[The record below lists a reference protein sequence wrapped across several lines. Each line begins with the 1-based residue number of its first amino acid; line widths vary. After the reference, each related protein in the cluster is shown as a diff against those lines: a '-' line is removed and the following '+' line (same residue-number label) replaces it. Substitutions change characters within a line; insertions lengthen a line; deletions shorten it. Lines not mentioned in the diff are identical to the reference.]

1 MDDFPEKEDRLERC
15 LQENNTEEAIR
26 ILLDLVVAHARKKDF
41 RKAEMFRDRL
51 YDVDAMALSEIIRA
65 NEVISEEKSRGI
77 DSSHKEIWAKLYGLL
92 TTDERNSLYAA
103 FEEITVYPDE
113 VVFRQGEACS
123 SLYLVNQG
131 RLSVTSKQG
140 SREILISQ
148 LGPGRLFGSETF
160 FSDSLCTTSVTALST
175 SKLFS
180 LDKSALAGWQSHLP
194 GIEAKLRDFC
204 RKADAIPSLLQQKG
218 MDRRSRMRKKL
229 AGKAAIQ
236 FLGNSEELIG
246 KPFRGELYDIS
257 SGGISFLFK
266 ISNTEKARLMLGR
279 RLIIQLR
286 STTPETPFKIQK
298 KGTVVAVHPMPFDDY
313 SFHVKFDGDLSDRF
327 FKTVVAAFSHQD
339 LGLAGN
345 R

>member
-1 MDDFPEKEDRLERC
+1 MGDFSEKEERLKQY
-15 LQENNTEEAIR
+15 LQENNTQEAIR
-26 ILLDLVVAHARKKDF
+26 ILLDLVVAHAKEKDF
-41 RKAEMFRDRL
+41 QKAELFRDRL
-51 YDVDAMALSEIIRA
+51 YDIDAMALSEIIRA
-65 NEVISEEKSRGI
+65 NEIIIEEKSRGI
-77 DSSHKEIWAKLYGLL
+77 DNLHKEIWAKLYGML
-92 TTDERNSLYAA
+92 TTEEGNSLYSA
-103 FEEITVYPDE
+103 FKEITVYPDE
-113 VVFRQGEACS
+113 VIFRQGEPCS

-140 SREILISQ
+140 LREILISR
-148 LGPGRLFGSETF
+148 LGPGSLFGSETF

-175 SKLFS
+175 SKLFE
-180 LDKSALAGWQSHLP
+180 LDKSALTRWQSHLP
-194 GIEAKLRDFC
+194 AIEPKLKNFC
-204 RKADAIPSLLQQKG
+204 RKEDAIPNLLQQKG

-246 KPFRGELYDIS
+246 KPFRGELCDIS

-266 ISNTEKARLMLGR
+266 ISSNEKARLILGR

-298 KGTVVAVHPMPFDDY
+298 KGTVVAVHPSPFDDY
-313 SFHVKFDGDLSDRF
+313 SFHIKFDDDLSDRS
-327 FKTVVAAFSHQD
+327 FKTIVATFPHQD